1 MSEAPSHFADGAAYE
16 RLMGR
21 WSQLVGTTFLEWLGL
36 PQGLK
41 WLDVGCGNGAFTET
55 LISQN
60 APGEVIGI
68 DPSEGQL
75 AYARSR
81 PGAKIA
87 KFQMAGAQHLPFPD
101 NSFDV
106 AVMPLVITFVPDP
119 VEAVREMKRVVRP
132 GGTVAA
138 YMWDIAGGGLPLE
151 PIRAAMRS
159 MGQDE
164 ANPPGFQASRED
176 RMRAVW
182 EQNGLT
188 ETETRLIRI
197 RITYA
202 SFDDFWTSNSVPVGP
217 SGVAIAKLSD
227 DKKEELK
234 NLLRGRLP
242 SAGDGTIS
250 YEPFAN
256 AVKGRV
262 RLSESTPVTCPPGRA
277 KLAT

>member
-1 MSEAPSHFADGAAYE
+1 MSGALSQFADGAAYE
-16 RLMGR
+16 QLMGR
-21 WSQLVGTTFLEWLGL
+21 WSQIAGATFLDWLGL
-36 PQGLK
+36 PKGLT

-55 LISQN
+55 LIAKN
-60 APGEVIGI
+60 APREVIGI

-75 AYARSR
+75 AYARTR
-81 PGAKIA
+81 PGTKLA
-87 KFQMAGAQHLPFPD
+87 KFQMASAQDLPFSD

-119 VEAVREMKRVVRP
+119 VKAVGEMKRVVRS
-132 GGTVAA
+132 GGMIAA
-138 YMWDIAGGGLPLE
+138 YMWDIPGGGLPLE
-151 PIRAAMRS
+151 PSRAAMRS
-159 MGQDE
+159 MGEDE

-182 EQNGLT
+182 EQNELT
-188 ETETRLIRI
+188 EIETRVIRI

-202 SFDDFWTSNSVPVGP
+202 SFEDFWKSNSVPVGP
-217 SGVAIAKLSD
+217 SGVAIAKLSA

-234 NLLRGRLP
+234 NLLRQRLP
-242 SAGDGTIS
+242 AHADGAIS

-262 RLSESTPVTCPPGRA
+262 C
-277 KLAT
+277 K